1 MNGRLRIVPVGILVV
16 SLMGGCAQIGQ
27 MSKTTKGAALGG
39 LTGAAVGGIVG
50 GQVGHP
56 VIGAAI
62 GGTVGALGGGLVGR
76 SLDQQDQVLSER
88 QAKLDQQRKEV
99 ERNRALIEELK
110 RSNIEARET
119 DRGITV
125 NLPNVLFAFDNAR
138 LSLGGRTKVTRIADA
153 LRRHATARRISVEG
167 HASRERSGQAAE
179 VYNQDLSAR
188 RAQSVAKSLIESGIS
203 EGRITSKG
211 FGTRF
216 PLASNETETGR
227 RKNRRVEVIIEN

>member
-1 MNGRLRIVPVGILVV
+1 MNGRLKIIPVGLLVV
-16 SLMGGCAQIGQ
+16 SLMGGCAQVSQ
-27 MSKTTKGAALGG
+27 LSKTSKGAALGG
-39 LTGAAVGGIVG
+39 LTGAAAGGIIG
-50 GQVGHP
+50 GQAKHP

-62 GGTVGALGGGLVGR
+62 GGAVGALGGGLVGR
-76 SLDQQDQVLSER
+76 SLDKQDQVLSER
-88 QAKLDQQRKEV
+88 QAKLDQQRREV

-110 RSNIEARET
+110 RSNIEARES

-125 NLPNVLFAFDNAR
+125 NLPNVLFAFDSDR
-138 LSLGGRTKVTRIADA
+138 LSPGGREKVAKIADA
-153 LRRHATARRISVEG
+153 LSRQASARRISVEG

-179 VYNQDLSAR
+179 AYNQDLSER
-188 RAQSVAKSLIESGIS
+188 RAKSVAKSLIESGIS

-216 PLASNETETGR
+216 PLASNETEAGR